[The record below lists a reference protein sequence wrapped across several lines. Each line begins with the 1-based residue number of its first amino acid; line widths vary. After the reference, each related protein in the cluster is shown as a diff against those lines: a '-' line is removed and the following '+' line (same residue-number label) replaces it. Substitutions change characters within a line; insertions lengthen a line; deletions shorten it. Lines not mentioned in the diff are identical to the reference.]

1 MTVVLEQWCG
11 ETEIPSAL
19 EPVGSLKKQ
28 QIPKLLDGMV
38 GALMLQG
45 SEMGEDI
52 EDVLKTQ
59 NLDLPELPYRVC
71 QFCLDDP
78 RIGTLRGKARYY
90 CRLGMYRCLRDHLIG
105 TLEHTVGGFLV
116 LMMGG
121 LFAVLYT
128 RPDEDYIA
136 DACKE
141 AVEYAQKDMDFRVHV
156 SISSLWKGAGMMETA
171 YRMLRDVEQSRAFY
185 TGAIDRV
192 FVIPDTA
199 LQRISDAAQ
208 RTEFERG
215 FFQIA
220 ERICGAV
227 QAENAQAA
235 ATQLRAQLQKIAEN
249 CIGMPFPITLN
260 LTINRF
266 MMLLQNQLVEQNLAN
281 WRHITQADYSRTLSA
296 AGTMEAYLAAGDQIA
311 AELVAHAR
319 ELRQDQRDGLL
330 RDIRA

>member
-1 MTVVLEQWCG
+1 MTVALEQWCG

-28 QIPKLLDGMV
+28 QMPKLLDGMV

-45 SEMGEDI
+45 SEVGEDI

-59 NLDLPELPYRVC
+59 NLKLPELPYRVC

-90 CRLGMYRCLRDHLIG
+90 CRLGMYRCLQDHLIG

-128 RPDEDYIA
+128 GPDEDYIA

-141 AVEYAQKDMDFRVHV
+141 AVEYAQKDMDFQVHV

-171 YRMLRDVEQSRAFY
+171 YRMLQDVEQSR
-185 TGAIDRV
+185 D
-192 FVIPDTA
+192 
-199 LQRISDAAQ
+199 
-208 RTEFERG
+208 
-215 FFQIA
+215 
-220 ERICGAV
+220 C
-227 QAENAQAA
+227 
-235 ATQLRAQLQKIAEN
+235 
-249 CIGMPFPITLN
+249 
-260 LTINRF
+260 
-266 MMLLQNQLVEQNLAN
+266 
-281 WRHITQADYSRTLSA
+281 TLSQLA
-296 AGTMEAYLAAGDQIA
+296 QQFGVSDSYLSRMIHRRTGCTPKEYRLFAQ
-311 AELVAHAR
+311 EKS
-319 ELRQDQRDGLL
+319 
-330 RDIRA
+330 DIH